1 MSHNKYISISDILTK
16 FKKFKKNKKKII
28 FTNGCFDILHSGHI
42 RLLIKSK
49 KKGDILVVGLNS
61 DQSYFKIKKKKPKIK
76 FLERVK
82 ILSEINSVNYILKL
96 NDKDPMQLI
105 KKLKPYLHCKGG
117 DYIRKNL
124 IEYELLKK
132 LKIKLFIMPIKEKKI
147 SSSDIIL

>member
-1 MSHNKYISISDILTK
+1 
-16 FKKFKKNKKKII
+16 
-28 FTNGCFDILHSGHI
+28 
-42 RLLIKSK
+42 
-49 KKGDILVVGLNS
+49 
-61 DQSYFKIKKKKPKIK
+61 
-76 FLERVK
+76 
-82 ILSEINSVNYILKL
+82 
-96 NDKDPMQLI
+96 MQLI